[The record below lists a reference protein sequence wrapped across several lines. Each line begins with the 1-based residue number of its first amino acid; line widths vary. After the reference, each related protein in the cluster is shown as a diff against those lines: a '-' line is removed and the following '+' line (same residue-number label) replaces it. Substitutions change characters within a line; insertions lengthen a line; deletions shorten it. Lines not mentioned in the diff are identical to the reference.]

1 MKRRLKTSGGE
12 RVIVKNVL
20 IETCKLIGLN
30 DMVQYLNGKNDVC
43 DEEELSDLL
52 VAINMAINNISA
64 NYINVCKRVSV
75 SSVNGQ
81 IKFSKLSDKSII
93 QIKKVLKNNLPIKFK
108 VHSDG
113 IEVDNG
119 KYEVV
124 YSFFPDSV
132 YLKDEIDYFPQLNEL
147 LLAYAVVAE
156 YLFLKGQ
163 IDDAYVWDK
172 RFKALMLSI
181 QRPTRNITLPKR
193 RWW

>member
-1 MKRRLKTSGGE
+1 MRG
-12 RVIVKNVL
+12 VVVKNVL
-20 IETCKLIGLN
+20 IEACKLVGLS
-30 DMVQYLNGKNDVC
+30 DVVEYLNGKSDTC
-43 DEEELSDLL
+43 DEEELGDLL

-75 SSVNGQ
+75 GSVNGQ
-81 IKFSKLSDKSII
+81 IKFSKISDKSII
-93 QIKKVLKNNLPIKFK
+93 QIKKVLKNNLPVKFK

-119 KYEVV
+119 DYEVV

-172 RFKALMLSI
+172 RFKASMLSI

>member
-1 MKRRLKTSGGE
+1 M
-12 RVIVKNVL
+12 IVKNIL
-20 IETCKLIGLN
+20 IEASKLLGLN
-30 DMVQYLNGKNDVC
+30 DMLQYLNNKCETC
-43 DEEELSDLL
+43 DEDELSSL
-52 VAINMAINNISA
+52 VVATNMAINNISA
-64 NYINVCKRVSV
+64 NYINVCNRVKV
-75 SSVNGQ
+75 SSTNGQ
-81 IKFSKLSDKSII
+81 IKFSKISDKSII

-108 VHSDG
+108 VHSDC

-119 KYEVV
+119 EYEVV

-147 LLAYAVVAE
+147 LFAYAVVAE

-172 RFKALMLSI
+172 RFKASMLSI
-181 QRPTRNITLPKR
+181 QRPTRNITIPKR